1 MRPSETTHPP
11 LATWPKRPAVCHV
24 PSQVLRLSSLLLLAV
39 VTLLPLPGAAQ
50 VPEGWAACLPPATQA
65 PAVSDADVYRDMPF
79 QPGERAV
86 YAVYYMGVRAGWGS
100 FEVGAATINRGS
112 WYRVFRVDARTGDW
126 YKGIYEGRGHVFAM
140 SRPDDFG
147 ARRFLL
153 ERSGRR
159 VLSKWK
165 TKKQMFE
172 FSQADC
178 KVISHRS
185 QTGRPEQIEEQSLPH
200 GGMDILTA
208 AYFIRS
214 HHFQAGKP
222 EQTRLFHEGKD
233 YALHVNPVGNETVDV
248 PAGRFTAL
256 KMEAQTYRDGK
267 PQDKGRFQIWVAQ
280 DHPSRP
286 VVMVEADV
294 KLGQVTLQLESFEP
308 GAPR

>member
-1 MRPSETTHPP
+1 MRPSGTTYLS
-11 LATWPKRPAVCHV
+11 LATWSGRPTTGR
-24 PSQVLRLSSLLLLAV
+24 VLSRTCLSLLLLLAA
-39 VTLLPLPGAAQ
+39 VTLSPVPGAAGF
-50 VPEGWAACLPPATQA
+50 PEGEAACLAPATPA
-65 PAVSDADVYRDMPF
+65 PPVSDADVYRDMPF

-86 YAVYYMGVRAGWGS
+86 YAVHYMGALAGWS
-100 FEVGAATINRGS
+100 RFEVGAPAISRGS
-112 WYRVFRVDARTGDW
+112 WYRVFRVDAGTGDW
-126 YKGIYEGRGHVFAM
+126 YKGIYEGHGHVFSM
-140 SRPDDFG
+140 SRPQDFG

-165 TKKQMFE
+165 TKKQMLE

-178 KVISHRS
+178 KVIQYLS
-185 QTGRPEQIEEQSLPH
+185 QTGRPEQVEEQSLPH
-200 GGMDILTA
+200 GAMDILTA

-222 EQTRLFHEGKD
+222 EQRQLFYDGK
-233 YALHVNPVGNETVDV
+233 YYTLHLDPVGNETVDV

-267 PQDKGRFQIWVAQ
+267 RQDKGRFRIWVAR

-286 VVMVEADV
+286 VVMVDADV
-294 KLGQVTLQLESFEP
+294 KLGQVTLRLESFEP